1 MPVNAEAKLELY
13 RNIIS
18 FGLITGALTA
28 AWIGFEYLLGTFFG
42 IPQLGP
48 LYGLVSMILFIIM
61 TTLFLKRTAAINPD
75 QTYFDRIRYNFMMIL
90 VASILVV
97 FFLLL
102 YYSLM
107 DPSEYKTY
115 EIEVFNIHLRHV
127 LLTSIVGAWIGTM
140 AEGLLFGSIA
150 AFFIKPKKEG

>member
-1 MPVNAEAKLELY
+1 MKADTTLQLY
-13 RNIIS
+13 HNVIGY
-18 FGLITGALTA
+18 GLITGVLTA
-28 AWIGFEYLLGTFFG
+28 AWIGFEYLLGTFYG

-48 LYGLVSMILFIIM
+48 LYGVVSMLFFIIM
-61 TTLFLKRTAAINPD
+61 TILFLKRTTRINPE
-75 QTYFDRIRYNFMMIL
+75 QTYFDRLRYNVMMIL
-90 VASILVV
+90 VASIFVV

-107 DPSEYKTY
+107 DPSEYRTY

-140 AEGLLFGSIA
+140 AEGVLFGSIA
-150 AFFIKPKKEG
+150 ALFITPKSKG